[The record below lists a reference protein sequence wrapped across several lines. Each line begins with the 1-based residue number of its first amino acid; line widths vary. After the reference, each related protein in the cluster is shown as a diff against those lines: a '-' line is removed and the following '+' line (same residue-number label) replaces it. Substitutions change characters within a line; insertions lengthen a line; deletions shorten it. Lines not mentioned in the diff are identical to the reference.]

1 MIVVSDKKNLQK
13 STDEFRAKNKK
24 IGLVPTMGALHA
36 GHKELVKR
44 CISENDISVCSIF
57 VNPTQFNNKEDL
69 INYPKTPE
77 KDIELLAQAGCDIV
91 FMPDV
96 GEMYP
101 ESGPANNKINISLG
115 YLDEIMEGKFRP
127 GHFMGVATIVHKLIG
142 TVKPDRA
149 YFGEKDY
156 QQLLVIHTLV
166 KQLSL
171 PTKIIPCPIVREK
184 DGLAMSSRN
193 TRLTF
198 EERKQAP
205 FIYEQ
210 LRFAKEKAGKIGVGE
225 LLNIVNQK
233 FSENPF
239 FSLEYFEIADKN
251 TLSPVEKWINTGVIA
266 CVAAQLG
273 KVRLIDNMVIFP

>member
-115 YLDEIMEGKFRP
+115 YLDELM
-127 GHFMGVATIVHKLIG
+127 G